1 MNNVLILHGWWSRAK
16 NWSQVKELLE
26 NQGYKV
32 FVPDLPGFGENSP
45 PPQPWSINDYVEWVS
60 DFCEKNNLSQFF
72 LLGHS
77 FGGGLAV
84 KFVNSFPGKTRALI
98 LVSAKIRRQKSFRY
112 YLGLILGKLGKLI
125 FFIPGFSFLQPF
137 ARKVLYWLIGTR
149 DYYQLEAEKAFTMKE
164 TFKKI
169 IEEDLTP
176 YLSQISV
183 PTLIIWGKKD
193 NITPLKDAYLINK
206 EIEGS
211 KLEIIKDGRHV
222 PNMETPELLAQKV
235 KEFLK

>member
-1 MNNVLILHGWWSRAK
+1 MNNVLILHGWGSRSK
-16 NWSQVKELLE
+16 NWSRVKELLE

-32 FVPDLPGFGENSP
+32 FVPDLPGFGGNPSP
-45 PPQPWSINDYVEWVS
+45 SSPWSIDDYVEWVS
-60 DFCEKNNLSQFF
+60 DFCGKNNLSQFF

-84 KFVNSFPGKTRALI
+84 KFVNSFSGKARALI
-98 LVSAKIRRQKSFRY
+98 LVGAKIRRQKSYRY
-112 YLGLILGKLGKLI
+112 YLGLVLGKLGKLI
-125 FFIPGFSFLQPF
+125 FFIPGFSFFQPF
-137 ARKVLYWLIGTR
+137 AKKVLYWLIGTR
-149 DYYQLEAEKAFTMKE
+149 DYYQLEVEKAVTMKE

-206 EIEGS
+206 RIEGS

-222 PNMETPELLAQKV
+222 PNMETPEILAEKI